1 MDELQEK
8 IPHELNKVVVVKL
21 YSGAR
26 YFKKSKCL
34 GFRNDVLRNEA
45 LGDGDSDGVN
55 DGDGDNDGVNDG
67 DNDGDG
73 VNDGDNI

>member
-34 GFRNDVLRNEA
+34 GFRN
-45 LGDGDSDGVN
+45 N

-67 DNDGDG
+67 DNDGD
-73 VNDGDNI
+73 NI